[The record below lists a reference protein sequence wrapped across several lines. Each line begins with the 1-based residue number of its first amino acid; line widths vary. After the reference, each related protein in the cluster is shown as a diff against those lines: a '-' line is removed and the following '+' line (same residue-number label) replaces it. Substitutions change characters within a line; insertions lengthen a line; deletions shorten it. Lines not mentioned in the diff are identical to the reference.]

1 MILKNYKTYQ
11 NIFKNFGQKLFL
23 LMVVFFV
30 SVLSSF
36 NVSAQTDQGNKIWD
50 ESNTE
55 LSITAPINTVEV
67 DQNFYLRFTQNIDS
81 FEKTSNISWNVD
93 KISGVNAYHR
103 EVNSNKDNNE
113 AVKIAEPGNYIISL
127 NLNIDS
133 SNIKTTKKLKVLP
146 KNSEYFNG
154 LIINE
159 IDFNNSKIELH
170 NNSNRDL
177 DTSNLFLTYNTADKY
192 SVAKIESIPSK
203 SYAVYDLSPKVE
215 NLSNIRLV
223 FVKNNKEA
231 FEVSQVSLS
240 DPKFANNLN
249 KTAQLNQDKNIWE
262 LANPTLG
269 QNNVFDVNIS
279 ANTLIKTNS
288 EIDSKSDTKFNRTQV
303 IRTGGQDNQILILI
317 PFLIISLFYILS
329 LVLENLDLKYFVAK
343 LRFYFKESAETYLD
357 LGYLKLVEMNLSLKF
372 KITFL
377 SRSCINT
384 ARINAILNSLVLD
397 RIAI

>member
-1 MILKNYKTYQ
+1 MIIKNYKTYQ
-11 NIFKNFGQKLFL
+11 NIFKNFGRKLFL

-30 SVLSSF
+30 SVLSTF

-55 LSITAPINTVEV
+55 LSITSPINTIEV

-81 FEKTSNISWNVD
+81 FEKTSNISWNID
-93 KISGVNAYHR
+93 KIYGGNAYHR

-113 AVKIAEPGNYIISL
+113 AVKITEPGNYIISL

-146 KNSEYFNG
+146 KNSDYFNG
-154 LIINE
+154 LVINE

-170 NNSNRDL
+170 NNSNREL
-177 DTSNLFLTYNTADKY
+177 ETSNLFLIYNTTDKY

-203 SYAVYDLSPKVE
+203 SYAVYDLSPKVD
-215 NLSNIRLV
+215 NLSSIRLV
-223 FVKNNKEA
+223 LLKNNKEA
-231 FEVSQVSLS
+231 FEVTQANVS
-240 DPKFANNLN
+240 DPKFTNNIN
-249 KTAQLNQDKNIWE
+249 KTAQFNQDKNIWE

-269 QNNVFDVNIS
+269 QNNEFDVNIS
-279 ANTLIKTNS
+279 ANTLIEANF

-303 IRTGGQDNQILILI
+303 IRTGGQDNNILNLI
-317 PFLIISLFYILS
+317 PFLVISFIYILS
-329 LVLENLDLKYFVAK
+329 LILENLDLKNIVAG
-343 LRFYFKESAETYLD
+343 LRFYCKKSVETYLD
-357 LGYLKLVEMNLSLKF
+357 LGHLKLVEMSLALKF

-377 SRSCINT
+377 SSGYINT
-384 ARINAILNSLVLD
+384 ANINTILNSLILN